1 MTQNNETTALANL
14 QKRYDKLRDSYNTI
28 ANELNVIQGG
38 QQLQLAT
45 IDKLL
50 ALDEYRLQEIDA
62 VREAAEQ
69 MQHGRDVIVQQY
81 NAKVDEY
88 DQEAREAGEKL
99 AEAEARAETA
109 QNSIQALM
117 ASIEQGDAALARV
130 RAILDQAG
138 PSASDRVEA
147 LRVMFGL
154 EDGDLDASDADNQKV
169 IGFALD
175 RHDRRSPDRFD
186 VSVDL

>member
-1 MTQNNETTALANL
+1 MTQNNETSALAKL
-14 QKRYDKLRDSYNTI
+14 QAQYNKLHVNHHK
-28 ANELNVIQGG
+28 VIERLHAVQDA

-45 IDKLL
+45 LDKLL
-50 ALDEYRLQEIDA
+50 ALDDYRLQEIDA
-62 VREAAEQ
+62 VREVAEE
-69 MQHGRDVIVQQY
+69 MQEGRDVIVQQY

-88 DQEAREAGEKL
+88 DQELREHAEKL

-138 PSASDRVEA
+138 PSASERVEA

-169 IGFALD
+169 IGFALE